1 MKQINLYT
9 GLFLILFTSSVFIG
23 CDKEESLFGD
33 RDVTSGMYELNVTSS
48 GFVPA
53 EGQSSENAE
62 PINIPFVNDDAMGL
76 VMVEGDKITHTRY
89 MYKELLGKWSGDLTV
104 KNPSAKIYAYYP
116 YNEALEISSL
126 NTQGTNAAEFFSQM
140 IANFVPQADQSKA
153 ENFRKSNLMIG
164 TASIDE
170 AGKKIAINMES
181 AMALAVVKVDPNQN
195 GIMSLESDP
204 NYTWEV
210 EGISTESLAPFYKF
224 SENTFVGYIIPE
236 KEQIV
241 STSSGKVVVSS
252 IAKSTYQECVLS
264 LIHRLQ
270 VGDFFMKDGSLIGK
284 DAILTE
290 EQKANCI
297 GIVFQTDEN
306 RIGETEKTALGGMAH
321 GLVMALKNESGSVEA
336 SAGSNRFPWG
346 KIPTD
351 GNKEISAISGTK
363 QQCYEDMSGLKN
375 SQEIWTKMDGIS
387 EDNYNPFRYAKDFS
401 SQVMAPKNTTG
412 WFLPS
417 VGQWW
422 DIFRNLGGCTFLDG
436 EASKD
441 DKVNVVWKPL
451 PGNKKDLMK
460 MLNAQ
465 LNKIGGVYV
474 DIFGDRTF
482 DALWSSSE
490 FSYDYV
496 IYLTFTEAEL
506 NITARSKTEGR
517 DSRVRC
523 ILAF

>member
-76 VMVEGDKITHTRY
+76 VIVEGDKITHTRY

-170 AGKKIAINMES
+170 AGKKISINMES

-210 EGISTESLAPFYKF
+210 EAISSESLVPFYEF
-224 SENTFVGYIIPE
+224 EENTFVSYILPE
-236 KEQIV
+236 TEQIV
-241 STSSGKVVVSS
+241 STSSGRVTIPSISKSS
-252 IAKSTYQECVLS
+252 YQECPFS
-264 LIHRLQ
+264 LVHTLH

-290 EQKANCI
+290 EQKTNCI
-297 GIVFQTDEN
+297 GIVFQIDVN
-306 RIGETEKTALGGMAH
+306 RIGQAEKKALKSKAH
-321 GLVMALKNESGSVEA
+321 GLVLALKNA
-336 SAGSNRFPWG
+336 SIGVTYSTEQVDV
-346 KIPTD
+346 TD
-351 GNKEISAISGTK
+351 VNNAEYLEDSYNEINGLANTQAVYSLQDYSTKYPVFNAIR
-363 QQCYEDMSGLKN
+363 N
-375 SQEIWTKMDGIS
+375 
-387 EDNYNPFRYAKDFS
+387 FS
-401 SQVMAPKNTTG
+401 IERPIDKTTE

-417 VGQWW
+417 IGQLW
-422 DIFRNLGGCTFLDG
+422 DMFVNLGGAPNKNTDG
-436 EASKD
+436 YEVQGDNADVSIAKY
-441 DKVNVVWKPL
+441 VNYVWKGKSNKSFSNVNNYLSKIPVSDL
-451 PGNKKDLMK
+451 LGGN
-460 MLNAQ
+460 N
-465 LNKIGGVYV
+465 N
-474 DIFGDRTF
+474 F
-482 DALWSSSE
+482 DEFWTSSE
-490 FSYDYV
+490 AFNYSARKILLNDYDFY
-496 IYLTFTEAEL
+496 
-506 NITARSKTEGR
+506 ITTAPKEKGYKARP
-517 DSRVRC
+517 